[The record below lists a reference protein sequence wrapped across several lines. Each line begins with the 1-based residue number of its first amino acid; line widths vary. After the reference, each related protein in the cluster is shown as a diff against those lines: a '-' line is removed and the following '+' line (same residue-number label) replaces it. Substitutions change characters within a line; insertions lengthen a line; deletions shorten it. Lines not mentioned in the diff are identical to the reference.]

1 MEREVLLPK
10 KIQTIVIKSWEHALK
25 VLYAES
31 WNPKTKKFVSPF
43 VFRGLDKTDYT
54 LVTSLQRLGTNN
66 PGWIPDLERRL
77 IRTFKKY
84 AHRDVVSR
92 DTDWHWLAMAQHH
105 GLATRLLDW
114 TYSPLVA
121 LHFATADM
129 QYIQTD
135 GLIWMVD
142 IRGVREEM
150 PLSLRTQL
158 LDIQTAS
165 FDVELLSNS
174 KLNPWELAN
183 YPDQRSKD
191 GFVIFFEPPSMDDR
205 IINQYALFSIHS
217 DPQASQ
223 EEWFLRRPDLCRK
236 VIIPGE
242 KKWEIRDNLDQ
253 ANITE
258 RVLFPGL
265 DGLSVWLNRYYFA
278 R

>member
-1 MEREVLLPK
+1 MSDE
-10 KIQTIVIKSWEHALK
+10 IQTIIVESWEHALE

-31 WNPKTKKFVSPF
+31 WNPEAKKFLSPF
-43 VFRGLDKTDYT
+43 VFRGLDNIDFK
-54 LVTSLQRLGTNN
+54 LVTSLQRLGANN
-66 PGWIPDLERRL
+66 PGWIPKLEKHL

-92 DTDWHWLAMAQHH
+92 DTNWHWLAMAQHH

-121 LHFATADM
+121 LHFATANM
-129 QYIQTD
+129 PYAQTD

-150 PLSLRTQL
+150 PLSLKAALEQVG
-158 LDIQTAS
+158 TAS

-174 KLNPWELAN
+174 KLDPWEMVN
-183 YPDQRSKD
+183 YPDQLSED
-191 GFVIFFEPPSMDDR
+191 GYLIFFEPPSMDDR
-205 IINQYALFSIHS
+205 IINQYALFSSLS
-217 DPQASQ
+217 DPHISQ
-223 EEWFLRRPDLCRK
+223 EDWFLHRPHLCRK
-236 VIIPGE
+236 IIIPGD

>member
-1 MEREVLLPK
+1 MSVD
-10 KIQTIVIKSWEHALK
+10 IQTIVIESWEHALK

-31 WNPKTKKFVSPF
+31 WDPKAKKFASPF
-43 VFRGLDKTDYT
+43 VFRGQDRSDFKLSTT
-54 LVTSLQRLGTNN
+54 LQRLAINN
-66 PGWIPDLERRL
+66 PGWIPNLERSL
-77 IRTFKKY
+77 IRSFKKY

-92 DTDWHWLAMAQHH
+92 DTDWHWLTMAQHH

-114 TYSPLVA
+114 TWSPLVA

-129 QYIQTD
+129 QYIQAD
-135 GLIWMVD
+135 GLIWMVNM
-142 IRGVREEM
+142 RGVREAL
-150 PLSLRTQL
+150 PPALSAQLRG
-158 LDIQTAS
+158 IGI
-165 FDVELLSNS
+165 FDVEILSNI
-174 KLNPWELAN
+174 KLQPWELVD
-183 YPDQRSKD
+183 YPDQPAKD

-205 IINQYALFSIHS
+205 IINQYALFSIHY

-223 EEWFLRRPDLCRK
+223 DDWFLRRPHLCRK
-236 VIIPGE
+236 VLIPGD